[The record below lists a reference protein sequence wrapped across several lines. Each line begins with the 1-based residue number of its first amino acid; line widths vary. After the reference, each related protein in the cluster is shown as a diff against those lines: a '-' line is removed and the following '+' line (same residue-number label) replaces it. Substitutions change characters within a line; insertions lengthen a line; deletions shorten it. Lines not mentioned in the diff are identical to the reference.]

1 MHLCLSEPA
10 SQVPS
15 SERPMRDV
23 FPVWV
28 FLLNTEPAKH
38 LAEKAQVKNGSG
50 TEKWKKKTVCGCDT
64 QPDGGSALRDRY
76 SNQLWEKRSWNVY
89 ILYG

>member
-28 FLLNTEPAKH
+28 FLLNTESAGRK
-38 LAEKAQVKNGSG
+38 ESG
-50 TEKWKKKTVCGCDT
+50 TEKRKKKAVCGCDT